1 MEEIFVEIAKHSF
14 VVAMMFAMFL
24 VILYLVY
31 TIIASKLETNKTAN
45 DTKFDSLKHDIDTQL
60 ASIKTNQDSE
70 NAKLT
75 VENKM
80 ITDKL
85 HSLGTS
91 VTNCVTQI
99 GQTDRKID
107 LILVHLGTNPI
118 KMAQDK

>member
-14 VVAMMFAMFL
+14 VVALMFAMFL
-24 VILYLVY
+24 VILWLVY
-31 TIIASKLETNKTAN
+31 LLINGKLSAIIKDVDGKLVAIRKSQENENVKLT
-45 DTKFDSLKHDIDTQL
+45 
-60 ASIKTNQDSE
+60 SE
-70 NAKLT
+70 NKL
-75 VENKM
+75 

-91 VTNCVTQI
+91 VTNCVSQI

-107 LILVHLGTNPI
+107 LILVKLGEDPI